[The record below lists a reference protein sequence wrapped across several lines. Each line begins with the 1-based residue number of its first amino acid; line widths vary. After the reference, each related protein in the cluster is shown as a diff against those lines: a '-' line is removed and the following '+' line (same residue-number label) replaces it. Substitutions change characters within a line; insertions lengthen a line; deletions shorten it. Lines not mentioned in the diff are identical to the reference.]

1 MEKIK
6 LWNTDLL
13 ISPVALGTD
22 FLGLTLNEEES
33 YFILDAFLER
43 GGNLLDTALV
53 YSDWEPGE
61 KCRSEKLIGRWLKE
75 RKNRDKVI
83 ISTKG
88 AHPPIGHMD
97 IPRLSREEI
106 LSDMDKSLMNLGCD
120 YVDIYWL
127 HRDAEHLPVDEI
139 MDTLGELVKAG
150 KTRYIGMSN
159 WTHKRIEEANCY
171 AERNSIPKIFSSQ
184 IQYSVADSIK
194 ENNDPTLVLMN
205 DSEYNYFK
213 EKKMPVFAYSA
224 QAKGLFSKIDAL
236 GKDGVTGK
244 AAIRYL
250 SKRNLKRFEVI
261 KDLSLKYSVTVAEIV
276 ISALC
281 SNPDFQVI
289 PIVGCKN
296 LSHLE
301 NTLSGTKI
309 KLTSKEY
316 FDIVNI

>member
-1 MEKIK
+1 MEKK
-6 LWNTDLL
+6 LLWGTDLL

-22 FLGLTLNEEES
+22 SLGLILNEEES
-33 YFILDAFLER
+33 FFILDAFLER

-61 KCRSEKLIGRWLKE
+61 KSRSEKLIGRWLKE

-127 HRDAEHLPVDEI
+127 HRDSENLPVDEI
-139 MDTLGELVKAG
+139 METLGDLVRQG

-159 WTHKRIEEANCY
+159 WTHRRIDEANCY
-171 AERNSIPKIFSSQ
+171 AERKGLPKVFSSQ
-184 IQYSVADSIK
+184 IQYSAAESVK
-194 ENNDPTLVLMN
+194 ENNDPTLVLM
-205 DSEYNYFK
+205 SETEYAYFK
-213 EKKMPVFAYSA
+213 EKKMPVFAYAA
-224 QAKGLFSKIDAL
+224 QAKGFFSKLDVL
-236 GKDGVTGK
+236 GKEAISGK
-244 AAIRYL
+244 AATRYL
-250 SKRNLKRFEVI
+250 SEENLKRFEVI
-261 KDLSLKYSVTVAEIV
+261 KKISIKHSKSVAEIAV
-276 ISALC
+276 SFLC

-289 PIVGCKN
+289 PILGCKN

-301 NTLSGTKI
+301 ESLSGTKFS
-309 KLTSKEY
+309 LTKEEY
-316 FDIVNI
+316 FEIKNI

>member
-1 MEKIK
+1 MKKIN
-6 LWNTDLL
+6 LWGTDLL

-22 FLGLTLNEEES
+22 SLGLILNEKES
-33 YFILDAFLER
+33 FFILDAFLEK

-61 KCRSEKLIGRWLKE
+61 KSRSEKLIGRWLKE
-75 RKNRDKVI
+75 RKNRDRVI

-88 AHPPIGHMD
+88 AHPPIGKMD
-97 IPRLSREEI
+97 TPRLSRQDI
-106 LSDMDKSLMNLGCD
+106 MGDMDKSLMNLGCD

-127 HRDAEHLPVDEI
+127 HRDAEHLLVDEI
-139 MDTLGELVKAG
+139 MDTLGDLVKAG

-159 WTHKRIEEANCY
+159 WTYKRIDEANSY
-171 AERNSIPKIFSSQ
+171 AERHNLPKIFSSQ
-184 IQYSVADSIK
+184 IQYSVAESIK

-205 DSEYNYFK
+205 DGEYNYFK
-213 EKKMPVFAYSA
+213 EKKMPVFAYSP

-244 AAIRYL
+244 AATRYL
-250 SKRNLKRFEVI
+250 SQRNLKRFEVI
-261 KDLSLKYSVTVAEIV
+261 KKLSLKHSVTVAEIV

-301 NTLSGTKI
+301 TTLSGTGL
-309 KLTSKEY
+309 KLTKEEY